1 MDENQ
6 AALEKVNPTTFA
18 VRDVIEASRDLM
30 ARMAKSVGMNAN
42 DLTAIALLNH
52 YGPLGPVELGRR
64 LGISGPSA
72 TTLVDRMEAAGYLAR
87 VRSDTDRRRVAV
99 TVTEQARTVAAAVWW
114 PAIEKLDAVSRTL
127 SESENAVVRDFL
139 ARITE
144 AMNEGREYS

>member
-1 MDENQ
+1 MDENE
-6 AALEKVNPTTFA
+6 AALEPVNETTFA

-30 ARMAKSVGMNAN
+30 ARMAKSVEMNAN
-42 DLTAIALLNH
+42 DLTAIAILNH
-52 YGPLGPVELGRR
+52 HGPMGPVELGRR

-99 TVTEQARTVAAAVWW
+99 TVTDQARAVAAAVWR

-139 ARITE
+139 VRIAD
-144 AMNEGREYS
+144 AMNEGREL

>member
-6 AALEKVNPTTFA
+6 AALERVNETTFA

-30 ARMAKSVGMNAN
+30 ARMAKSVDMNAN

-52 YGPLGPVELGRR
+52 HGPMGPVELGRR

-72 TTLVDRMEAAGYLAR
+72 TTLVDRMEQAGYLAR

-99 TVTEQARTVAAAVWW
+99 TVTEQARTVAAAVWR

-127 SESENAVVRDFL
+127 SEAENAVVRDFL
-139 ARITE
+139 ARIT
-144 AMNEGREYS
+144 AVMNEGREL

>member
-6 AALEKVNPTTFA
+6 AALENVNETTFA

-30 ARMAKSVGMNAN
+30 ARMAKSVEMNAN
-42 DLTAIALLNH
+42 DLTAIAILNH
-52 YGPLGPVELGRR
+52 HGPMGPVELGRR

-72 TTLVDRMEAAGYLAR
+72 TTLVDRMEEAGYLAR

-99 TVTEQARTVAAAVWW
+99 TVTERARSVAAAVWW

-127 SESENAVVRDFL
+127 SAAENAVVRDFL
-139 ARITE
+139 VRITE
-144 AMNEGREYS
+144 VMNEGREL

>member
-6 AALEKVNPTTFA
+6 AAIERVNETTFA

-42 DLTAIALLNH
+42 DLTAIALLNYH
-52 YGPLGPVELGRR
+52 GPMGPVELGRR

-72 TTLVDRMEAAGYLAR
+72 TTLVDRMEEAGYLAR

-99 TVTEQARTVAAAVWW
+99 TATEQARAVAAAVWR
-114 PAIEKLDAVSRTL
+114 PAIEKLDAVTRKL
-127 SESENAVVRDFL
+127 SVAENAVVRDFL
-139 ARITE
+139 VRIT
-144 AMNEGREYS
+144 AVMNEGREGS